1 MGAAPKY
8 KHQFKKEPAEQQE
21 VQEQKKQ
28 IDAYKKKIEQLL
40 KDPDNARKAADIIKE
55 ILKSSK

>member
-8 KHQFKKEPAEQQE
+8 KQQFKNEPSAQE

-28 IDAYKKKIEQLL
+28 IDAYKKKIEQMLH
-40 KDPDNARKAADIIKE
+40 DPDNARKAADIIKE
-55 ILKSSK
+55 ILKSNK

>member
-8 KHQFKKEPAEQQE
+8 KQQFKKEPAEQQE
-21 VQEQKKQ
+21 IQEQKKQ

-40 KDPDNARKAADIIKE
+40 NDPDKARKAADIIKE
-55 ILKSSK
+55 ILKDSK